1 MAPDLHRRR
10 HLFIFD
16 SEWFVG
22 EVELADLL
30 DHRELTV
37 DAVDR
42 GADRG
47 AELLMF
53 AEQLHILGQSLGLGP
68 FGRPFGV
75 GYEDADEMRA
85 LVAIDHRLQDFGLE
99 RQHALDTLRRWEG

>member
-47 AELLMF
+47 AEFLMF
-53 AEQLHILGQSLGLGP
+53 AEQLHILGQSLGTI
-68 FGRPFGV
+68 GRASCRERV
-75 GYEDADEMRA
+75 CQYVYVSV
-85 LVAIDHRLQDFGLE
+85 VAVSLKKKTRYKEKHKKTKRK
-99 RQHALDTLRRWEG
+99 

>member
-47 AELLMF
+47 AEFLMF

-75 GYEDADEMRA
+75 GDEDADEMRA
-85 LVAIDHRLQDFGLE
+85 LVARSEEHTSELQSLM
-99 RQHALDTLRRWEG
+99 